1 MNLVSSNYLTGKDK
15 NSSQGADFVLRKL
28 FEPENESMIRMLWIF
43 LPLNPNTTV

>member
-15 NSSQGADFVLRKL
+15 NSSQGADLVLRKL
-28 FEPENESMIRMLWIF
+28 FEPENESIRMLWIF